1 MKPRDD
7 AKASINFCVSH
18 TPNSE
23 SLRPLPRL
31 NHESPNHF
39 GSVVLRYALAL
50 SLFLSASAVSAQQ
63 ATLPAASA
71 SFSQT
76 STQAAADLPDDP
88 AVLLEQSSSSD
99 TAQTNS
105 DAKSQDQTHTPP
117 PQPKRILGIMPNYRA
132 VSAGVKPEPASPKQA
147 FRIATKQ
154 SFDYSAFIFVGLT
167 SAIAE
172 GEDTHKSLGK
182 GIPGFWAYSWR
193 GWVDKTDGNYWVVWI
208 LPTAFHEDE
217 RYYALGRG
225 PVLKR
230 LGYAVSR
237 VVITPNYDEHP
248 TINGAELV
256 GRGIAQMIG
265 TTYYPSSDRTV
276 SALSEKY
283 GYALL
288 RDASTNAF
296 REVWPDIAAHV
307 FKHHQQQ

>member
-1 MKPRDD
+1 
-7 AKASINFCVSH
+7 
-18 TPNSE
+18 
-23 SLRPLPRL
+23 LR
-31 NHESPNHF
+31 H
-39 GSVVLRYALAL
+39 AL
-50 SLFLSASAVSAQQ
+50 SLFLLLSACALSAQQ
-63 ATLPAASA
+63 STSPAIAPVSA
-71 SFSQT
+71 SEPI
-76 STQAAADLPDDP
+76 TQAAAELPDDP
-88 AVLLEQSSSSD
+88 GVLLQQSSSSA
-99 TAQTNS
+99 AQS
-105 DAKSQDQTHTPP
+105 DSHQASPSQQPHTPP

-132 VSAGVKPEPASPKQA
+132 VSAGVKPPPATPGQA
-147 FRIATKQ
+147 FKIATRQ

-172 GEDTHKSLGK
+172 GDNSHPALGK

-193 GWVDKTDGNYWVVWI
+193 GFVDKTDGNYWVVWI

-230 LGYAVSR
+230 IGYAVSR
-237 VVITPNYDEHP
+237 VVITPDYNGHP

-256 GRGIAQMIG
+256 GRGIAQAIG
-265 TTYYPSSDRTV
+265 TTYYPSSDRTA
-276 SALSEKY
+276 SALAEKY

-307 FKHHQQQ
+307 FKHHQHS

>member
-1 MKPRDD
+1 
-7 AKASINFCVSH
+7 
-18 TPNSE
+18 
-23 SLRPLPRL
+23 
-31 NHESPNHF
+31 
-39 GSVVLRYALAL
+39 LRYALAL
-50 SLFLSASAVSAQQ
+50 LLLFPASALCAQQ
-63 ATLPAASA
+63 SILADAALAASLPI
-71 SFSQT
+71 
-76 STQAAADLPDDP
+76 TQAAADLPDDP
-88 AVLLEQSSSSD
+88 GALLAQSSSNSAAQSSD
-99 TAQTNS
+99 QASST
-105 DAKSQDQTHTPP
+105 DKPHMPP

-132 VSAGVKPEPASPKQA
+132 VSAGVKPPRATPRQA
-147 FRIATKQ
+147 FSIATKQ

-172 GEDTHKSLGK
+172 GDNSHPKLGK

-193 GWVDKTDGNYWVVWI
+193 GFVDKTDGNYWVVWI

-237 VVITPNYDEHP
+237 VVITPDYNGHN

-256 GRGIAQMIG
+256 GRGVAQLIG

-283 GYALL
+283 AYALL
-288 RDASTNAF
+288 RDATTNAF

-307 FKHHQQQ
+307 FKPRH

>member
-1 MKPRDD
+1 
-7 AKASINFCVSH
+7 
-18 TPNSE
+18 
-23 SLRPLPRL
+23 
-31 NHESPNHF
+31 
-39 GSVVLRYALAL
+39 
-50 SLFLSASAVSAQQ
+50 LFLLLSVSAVSAQQ
-63 ATLPAASA
+63 STPSAA
-71 SFSQT
+71 SFSSSQT
-76 STQAAADLPDDP
+76 TAQASADLPDDP
-88 AVLLEQSSSSD
+88 GALLAQSSSSSS
-99 TAQTNS
+99 AQSS
-105 DAKSQDQTHTPP
+105 DQASSDKPHTPP

-132 VSAGVKPEPASPKQA
+132 VSAGVKPPRATPSEA
-147 FRIATKQ
+147 FKIATRQ

-172 GEDTHKSLGK
+172 GDDSHPALGK

-217 RYYALGRG
+217 RYYAMGRG
-225 PVLKR
+225 NVLKR
-230 LGYAVSR
+230 LGYAVTR
-237 VVITPNYDEHP
+237 VVITPDYNGHP

-256 GRGIAQMIG
+256 GRGVAQAIG

-307 FKHHQQQ
+307 FKHHQHQ